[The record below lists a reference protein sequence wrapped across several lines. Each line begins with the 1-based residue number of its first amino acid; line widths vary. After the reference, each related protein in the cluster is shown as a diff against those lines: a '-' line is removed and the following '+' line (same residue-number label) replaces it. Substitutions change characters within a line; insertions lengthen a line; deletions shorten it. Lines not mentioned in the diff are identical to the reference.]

1 MGPQGDKDFP
11 FPLSDVTAEPSAEL
25 EDASLPDVNK
35 FTIPGSNGPQ
45 SIAHPQPAQETHWSI
60 GSQVVVPFFIAGM
73 GMVCAG
79 IFFDHVQKWKVFIN
93 VPEIIILVP
102 ALLGLKGNLEM
113 TLASR
118 LSTEANLGHM
128 EDTKEQWSMI
138 VGNLTL
144 VQCQAI
150 VVGLMSAV
158 VAVIMVAI
166 SRQEFDLSH
175 TLLLCSC
182 SVITSSIASLILGI
196 GKVELEEVNPHL
208 RGGRVEKHLGK
219 TTPSSPDRDSS
230 LDLPILSSRA
240 STRQARLITATV
252 IVLSHWFHINPDNVA
267 TPIAASLG
275 DITSLA
281 LLSWVATLL
290 YEVIDKVYWIS
301 PIIIGSYILVIPF
314 WVWVAK
320 KNKYTNSVLYNGWTP
335 VVLAMLI
342 STFGG
347 FILDILMSN
356 YTGLAAFQPVIN
368 GVGGNLVSVQ
378 ASRLST
384 ALHQSS
390 ELGTLPPDARICISP
405 VDVYCSNQP
414 YAVTTRVLMIMV
426 IPGHLTFV
434 YAISYI
440 QKGDASLTSLFVCFY
455 LLAAFV
461 QVAILLYVAYVL
473 TYFFWLQK
481 VDPDNSTIP
490 YLTALGDLLGIVLLG
505 ITFIFLYS
513 IGDPTTTKFST

>member
-182 SVITSSIASLILGI
+182 SVITSSIASLILG
-196 GKVELEEVNPHL
+196 
-208 RGGRVEKHLGK
+208 
-219 TTPSSPDRDSS
+219 
-230 LDLPILSSRA
+230 
-240 STRQARLITATV
+240 LITATV